1 MNLYKEGQLSKKS
14 HRFHGKADNTAHNYN
29 SRENI
34 VDINSFRKTSLQKV
48 KLLPKNLSQ
57 EAYIDALENTEKHI
71 VFGIGPAG
79 TGKTYLAALYAIKGL
94 KEGTYNKIV
103 IVRPNIAV
111 DDRDIGFLPG
121 NILEKMAPWT
131 RPIIEIFEEYFS
143 VKEIKYMIENN
154 IIELLPLAHIRGR
167 TLKKSIIIL
176 DEAQNTTKSS
186 MLSCLTRIGDD
197 SKLIITG
204 DMNQSDRGHVN
215 GLSDFLNRFTNSTK
229 ICICQFGKKD
239 VERHPVI
246 DEILS
251 MYTDK

>member
-1 MNLYKEGQLSKKS
+1 LSKKS

-34 VDINSFRKTSLQKV
+34 VDINSFRKPSLQKV

-57 EAYIDALENTEKHI
+57 EAYIEALEDNKKHI

-79 TGKTYLAALYAIKGL
+79 TGKTFISTLYAIQGL
-94 KEGTYNKIV
+94 KEGIYNKIV

-121 NILEKMAPWT
+121 SILDKMAPWT

-143 VKEIKYMIENN
+143 VKDIKYMIENN
-154 IIELLPLAHIRGR
+154 IIEILPLAHIRGR
-167 TLKKSIIIL
+167 TLKKSVIIL

-186 MLSCLTRIGDD
+186 MMSCLTRIGDD

-204 DMNQSDRGHVN
+204 DMNQSDRGYKN
-215 GLSDFLNRFTNSTK
+215 GLSDFLNRYTTSQN
-229 ICICQFGKKD
+229 ICICKFGKND

-246 DEILS
+246 DEILK
-251 MYTDK
+251 MYDELNT